1 MRLEK
6 IQDAIKALYKV
17 ALHLVPRNCQET
29 QRRTGSGD
37 MRIGHAAFATA
48 RAAYAARLRQRDTLL
63 ALIAAA

>member
-37 MRIGHAAFATA
+37 MRGECNAMED
-48 RAAYAARLRQRDTLL
+48 DT
-63 ALIAAA
+63 